1 MAPCSHPGQTQGRE
15 WWVSPRR
22 LLSIGQPR
30 TANPAGEHDT
40 SAKKA
45 SLPGHCTCKRLR
57 GPHED
62 RKKHRPPVTLDCS
75 STVPPACGD
84 PRNCGRARVST
95 KQSIEPYTT
104 PPHST
109 GGAGTLTTPS
119 PNLVRVEP
127 GAENP
132 PRWYDAPTTPTTARA
147 QPSCTWGKR
156 AWVRHPP
163 FFGRLGGISLGPQ
176 SAGSPL
182 QQEVAPRR
190 WRYMGRPTPAPVPRE
205 GAVTVSARPGRLP
218 ETAPTVGGRRP
229 DVLLPTH
236 PPSGA
241 CATRLGPVPPPNPRF
256 IQSEGG
262 GPGAVSS
269 LFRNPLGGTG
279 EGGRGGQIF
288 RTPLLAP
295 ELSFWVAEAPG
306 RQGPAP
312 PAKPRL
318 VRSEGGGHRSDGT
331 SLSVTHRGGPARGGR
346 GV

>member
-1 MAPCSHPGQTQGRE
+1 MRHSDH
-15 WWVSPRR
+15 
-22 LLSIGQPR
+22 
-30 TANPAGEHDT
+30 
-40 SAKKA
+40 AKFK
-45 SLPGHCTCKRLR
+45 P
-57 GPHED
+57 
-62 RKKHRPPVTLDCS
+62 S
-75 STVPPACGD
+75 S
-84 PRNCGRARVST
+84 
-95 KQSIEPYTT
+95 
-104 PPHST
+104 
-109 GGAGTLTTPS
+109 GGAGCRTAM
-119 PNLVRVEP
+119 VRRV
-127 GAENP
+127 
-132 PRWYDAPTTPTTARA
+132 APTTPTPRWA
-147 QPSCTWGKR
+147 QPACTWGKR

-218 ETAPTVGGRRP
+218 ETVPTVGGRRP

-279 EGGRGGQIF
+279 DSGGGAAVR
-288 RTPLLAP
+288 
-295 ELSFWVAEAPG
+295 SS
-306 RQGPAP
+306 AP
-312 PAKPRL
+312 PCWRPNYL
-318 VRSEGGGHRSDGT
+318 FG
-331 SLSVTHRGGPARGGR
+331 
-346 GV
+346 

>member
-84 PRNCGRARVST
+84 TRDCGRARVST

-147 QPSCTWGKR
+147 QPSCTWGKKGLGSTPSIFWPIRRHFLGAPECRQSPPTGGGATAVALHGTTHPRPCTKGGCGHRLCATWAAPRDGSNRRR
-156 AWVRHPP
+156 ASARCLAPHAPP
-163 FFGRLGGISLGPQ
+163 FGRLRHKVGSCPPPQ
-176 SAGSPL
+176 S
-182 QQEVAPRR
+182 EVH
-190 WRYMGRPTPAPVPRE
+190 
-205 GAVTVSARPGRLP
+205 P
-218 ETAPTVGGRRP
+218 E
-229 DVLLPTH
+229 
-236 PPSGA
+236 
-241 CATRLGPVPPPNPRF
+241 
-256 IQSEGG
+256 
-262 GPGAVSS
+262 
-269 LFRNPLGGTG
+269 
-279 EGGRGGQIF
+279 
-288 RTPLLAP
+288 
-295 ELSFWVAEAPG
+295 
-306 RQGPAP
+306 
-312 PAKPRL
+312 
-318 VRSEGGGHRSDGT
+318 
-331 SLSVTHRGGPARGGR
+331 
-346 GV
+346 